1 MKWLVVHDFDL
12 HGFTS
17 GVVAVRALLD
27 LGAEVTVYS
36 NFEPKKGLP
45 SSTPPALGD
54 VIQSRAS
61 GADALAVLDIPVGR
75 EPAAVR
81 ALTGFA
87 GKVVVADHHEW
98 KPALLKR
105 LQSRGLAVMPAKT
118 AYGMTLAFP
127 RHLGLEPDGFAEKWA
142 LVGAVSDFDRSV
154 ADRVSRDFEEA
165 VCDYLDRAFKL
176 NTHAL
181 PRGPEEYG
189 DCGSRAYAVA
199 ESRLEPSELIERAK
213 ATVGPLPLPRHEV
226 VGAVALATEVAE
238 PGSPWKV
245 AWKLSL
251 ATGSPMAVVPA
262 TDPARGQY
270 GVVVSV
276 YWREPDHVAASVDSL
291 LKSRAGYR
299 LFGSP
304 GARVVAGMKS
314 ATEAVEAARYLAD
327 LVNAALK
334 S

>member
-12 HGFTS
+12 HGFAS
-17 GVVAVRALLD
+17 GVVAIRALLD

-36 NFEPKKGLP
+36 NFEPKRGFP
-45 SSTPPALGD
+45 SSTPQALGD
-54 VIQSRAS
+54 VLRGRAS
-61 GADALAVLDIPVGR
+61 GADAVAVLDIPVGR
-75 EPAAVR
+75 EPAAVK
-81 ALTGFA
+81 ALAGFA
-87 GKVVVADHHEW
+87 GRVVVADHHEW
-98 KPALLKR
+98 KPALLRR
-105 LQSRGLAVMPAKT
+105 LQSRGITVMPAKT

-127 RHLGLEPDGFAEKWA
+127 RHLGLEPDGFAEGWA

-154 ADRVSRDFEEA
+154 ANRVDRNFEEA

-176 NTHAL
+176 NTHVL

-199 ESRLEPSELIERAK
+199 ESRLEPLELIEKARA
-213 ATVGPLPLPRHEV
+213 AVGPLPLPEHEV

-251 ATGSPMAVVPA
+251 TTGVPVAVVPA
-262 TDPARGQY
+262 SDPARGQY

-276 YWREPDHVAASVDSL
+276 YWREPEHVAAAVDSL

-299 LFGSP
+299 LFGNP
-304 GARVVAGMKS
+304 GARVVAGMNS
-314 ATEAVEAARYLAD
+314 AAEAVGAARYLAD
-327 LVNAALK
+327 LVNAVLK
-334 S
+334 A